1 MNQASVGWHCP
12 DCVAGY
18 AREAR
23 PAERAVQV
31 AMHGHPPLVT
41 KAIMAMCGLVF
52 AWDLSQGA
60 NLMSGAGSTTS
71 RELSLWAPAMEFQGE
86 WYRAITAGFAHSGL
100 IHIGFNM
107 WLLWQLGRSLEGRL
121 GALGFGTMYI
131 TGILGGSLG
140 ALLAEPRASAV
151 GASGAV
157 FALMGAMVVL
167 QRMSGMSIMN
177 SGLGG
182 LLVINILFSFRPGIS
197 WGGHI
202 GGLAAGLAMG
212 AIMALL
218 RERGPKHTALAPAGF
233 AALGLACAVGIY
245 FAVDRAIDVLT

>member
-1 MNQASVGWHCP
+1 MHQASVGWHCP

-18 AREAR
+18 ANEAR
-23 PAERAVQV
+23 PAQRAVQV

-41 KAIMAMCGLVF
+41 KAIMVMCGLIF
-52 AWDLSQGA
+52 AWDILQGS

-71 RELSLWAPAMEFQGE
+71 RELSLWAAPMQLNGE
-86 WYRAITAGFAHSGL
+86 WYRAVTAGFAHSGL

-107 WLLWQLGRSLEGRL
+107 WLLWQLGQSLEGRL
-121 GALGFGTMYI
+121 GALGFGTMYV

-140 ALLAEPRASAV
+140 ALLAEPEARAV

-157 FALMGAMVVL
+157 FALMGAMVLL
-167 QRMSGMSIMN
+167 QRMAGMSIMN

-182 LLVINILFSFRPGIS
+182 LLLINILFSFRPGIS

-202 GGLAAGLAMG
+202 GGLVVGLAMG
-212 AIMALL
+212 AILGML
-218 RERGPKHTALAPAGF
+218 RERGARYETLAPAAF
-233 AALGLACAVGIY
+233 AALGVACSIGIY
-245 FAVDRAIDVLT
+245 FAVERAVGFL

>member
-1 MNQASVGWHCP
+1 
-12 DCVAGY
+12 
-18 AREAR
+18 
-23 PAERAVQV
+23 
-31 AMHGHPPLVT
+31 MHGHPPLVT
-41 KAIMAMCGLVF
+41 KAIMAICGAVF
-52 AWDLSQGA
+52 VWDVLQGA
-60 NLMSGAGSTTS
+60 NFMSGAGSTTS
-71 RELSLWAPAMEFQGE
+71 RELSLWAPAMEFNGE

-121 GALGFGTMYI
+121 GALGFGAMYV

-157 FALMGAMVVL
+157 FALMGAMAIL
-167 QRMSGMSIMN
+167 QRMSGMSVMG

-182 LLVINILFSFRPGIS
+182 LLLINVMFSFRPGIS

-202 GGLAAGLAMG
+202 GGLIAGLAMG
-212 AIMALL
+212 AILALL
-218 RERGPKHTALAPAGF
+218 RERGPRYMSLAPAGF
-233 AALGLACAVGIY
+233 AALGLAFAVGIY
-245 FAVDRAIDVLT
+245 FAVDRAIGILT